1 MESAPSRG
9 EYVGVD
15 MRGLRRAGA
24 GLALVVVVLGGCG
37 GGDDD
42 PGVGSDPAATG
53 DSSAVPTA
61 EPSADATDDSGGS
74 GGDFCSDIE
83 AAGEEL
89 QEISEDPDLTDPETA
104 LGATEETLETL
115 QSIDPPAEIADDWS
129 LVVSYI
135 EGVADGLR
143 DLDATDPAGMVQQL
157 EELGAELEQQF
168 AAFEEAGTRI
178 DQYLRDECGIT
189 VE

>member
-9 EYVGVD
+9 EHVGVD
-15 MRGLRRAGA
+15 MCGLRRAGA
-24 GLALVVVVLGGCG
+24 GLALVVVVLGGCA
-37 GGDDD
+37 GGDD
-42 PGVGSDPAATG
+42 PGAGADPAVTG
-53 DSSAVPTA
+53 DSSGPTA
-61 EPSADATDDSGGS
+61 EQSADATDDSGGND
-74 GGDFCSDIE
+74 GDFCSEIA

-89 QEISEDPDLTDPETA
+89 QDISEDPDLTDPETA

-115 QSIDPPAEIADDWS
+115 RSIDPPAEIADDWN

-135 EGVADGLR
+135 EAVADSLR

-168 AAFEEAGTRI
+168 ADFDEAGTRI